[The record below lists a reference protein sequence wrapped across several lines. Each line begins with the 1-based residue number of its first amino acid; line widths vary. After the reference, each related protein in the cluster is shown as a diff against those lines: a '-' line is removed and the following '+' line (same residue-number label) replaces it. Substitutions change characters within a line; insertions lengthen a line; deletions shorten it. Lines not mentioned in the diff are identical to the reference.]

1 MFDRKCIFKMKL
13 IDKNSENNRNN
24 NIQNITKVIN
34 LYDGDNI
41 YINTDDKPIL
51 IDRMFSAYLEL
62 KPSDFLLDV

>member
-1 MFDRKCIFKMKL
+1 MKL